1 MLIMGL
7 SSISLIFVFCII
19 LKVCNADII
28 FYTCN
33 FEQGRLCPQL
43 STQNNV
49 WKVNQYATPEDGT
62 GPSQGADGS
71 IWYIYFDSTNAQ
83 SGSLVYTQD
92 TTLPSTTIVLSF
104 KVHAYGAN
112 CVKFNVLFKDTSGAV
127 INVSNP
133 IVLYNQLQ
141 TSYASPYTLY
151 TFNMTSSFQKIEF
164 VATSNGVQ
172 ANYAIDDISLTAV
185 TTCSSFCHPNATCL
199 SENCVCN
206 SGFTGDGVNN
216 CTATCPVACNSNAT
230 CEETTCVCKNGF
242 IGDGVTNCTATCTSA
257 CNPNATCV
265 GTTCVCKNGFI
276 GDGISNCTATCA
288 SACNPNATC
297 VGTTCVCNNGFIG
310 DGISNCTA
318 TCASPCNPNATCVGT
333 TCVCNDA
340 FIGDG
345 VVNCTATCAS
355 ACNPNATC
363 VGTTC
368 VCNNGFI
375 GDGISNCTATCA
387 SPCNPNATCVGTTCV
402 CNDAFIGDGVVSCT
416 ATCASACNPNATCV
430 GTTCVCNDAF
440 IGDGVVNC
448 TATCASA
455 CNPNAT
461 CVGTTCVCKNG
472 FIGDGVSNC
481 TVTCDSACNPNATC
495 VGTTCVCKNGFIGD
509 GISNCTATCASACNP
524 NATCVGTTCVCNNG
538 FIGDGI
544 SNCTATCSSACNSNA
559 TCIGTTCVCNS
570 GYFGDGINSCTVSAI
585 CSSCHP
591 NATCN
596 GTACVCKNGYNGD
609 GINSCI
615 GTCSTGGFASCSNI
629 LLYNCDFEKGVICSQ
644 LSSTNGAWKVNS
656 FGTPLDGTG
665 PFGAANGLWYIYFD
679 SVMYP
684 NGGTLVYTQTNS
696 LLSNSFIL
704 SFNLHAFGVN
714 CIQFEIKFKNAN
726 GVVISASNAFVV
738 YNQTQMSSTVAY
750 TPYNLQ
756 FNLLSP
762 FQTIEFIATSN
773 GQRANYA
780 IDNIVLKAVPP
791 CLLSCNSNATC
802 NGITCVCNPGF
813 IGDGVS
819 SCTATCATACNPN
832 ATCVGTTCVCN
843 KGFIGDG
850 LSNCTPT
857 CAIACNP
864 NATCV
869 GTTCVCNKGFNGD
882 GINNCTAACA
892 TACNPNATC
901 VGTACVC
908 NKSFIGDGINN
919 CTATC
924 SSTCHLN
931 ATCVGTTCICENGL
945 LGDGINNCTVPPSCP
960 VCHPNATCNGSTCIC
975 KTGYNGDGIN
985 SCIGTCSTGGF
996 ASCSNIL
1003 LYNCD
1008 FEKGVICSQLS
1019 STNGAWKVNSF
1030 GTPLDGTGPFG
1041 AANGLWY
1048 IYFDSV
1054 MYPNGGTL
1062 VYTQTNSLLSNS
1074 FILSFNLHAFGV
1086 NCIQFEIKFKNA
1098 NGVVISASNAFV
1110 VYNQTQ
1116 MSSTVAYTPYNLQFN
1131 LLSPFQTIEFI
1142 ATSNGQ
1148 RANYAID
1155 NIVLKAVPPC
1165 LLSCNSNATCNG
1177 TTCVCNP
1184 GFIGDGV
1191 NSCTATCAT
1200 ACNSNATCVGT
1211 TCVCKN
1217 GFIGDG
1223 INNCTATCSSACN
1236 PNATCV
1242 DTSCVCKNGFIGDG
1256 INNCTATCSSAC
1268 NPNATCVDTTCVCK
1282 NGFIGDGINNCTAT
1296 CSSACNPNATC
1307 VDTTCVCKNGFIGD
1321 GINNCT
1327 ATCSSAC
1334 NPNAT
1339 CVDTTCVCKNGFI
1352 GDGINNCTATCSS
1365 ACNPN
1370 ATCVDTTCVCKNG
1383 FIGDGINNC
1392 TATCSSACN
1401 PNATCVDTTCVCKNG
1416 FIGDGINNC
1425 TATCSSAC
1433 NPNATCVDTTCVCK
1447 NGFIGDGIN
1456 NCTATCAT
1464 ACNPNAS
1471 CVGTSCVCNKGFI
1484 GDGVSNC
1491 SATCLSICSPNARC
1505 IGTTCVCND
1514 GFVGD
1519 GINNCTVPIN
1529 CPVCH
1534 PNATCNGTTC
1544 ICKTGYNG
1552 DGISSCIGTCSTGGL
1567 ASCSNILLYNCDFE
1581 QGVLCSQLNS
1591 TNDAWKVNSFGTPL
1605 DGTGPSGAANGQR
1618 YVYFDSVRYPNGGT
1632 LVYTQIKPLPSNSF
1646 ILSFNLHAF
1655 GVNCIQFEIKFK
1667 NANGVVISASNA
1679 FVVYNQTQMSSIAPY
1694 TPYNLEFDLLSP
1706 FQTIEFIVTSN
1717 GPRANY
1723 AIDNIVLKAI
1733 PPCLISCNSNAMCNG
1748 TTCVCKAG
1756 FIGDGVNSCTATCSS
1771 ACHSNATCVDTTCVC
1786 KNGFFGDGVNSCT
1799 ATCSSACNPNATCV
1813 GTTCICK
1820 NGFIGDGINNCTA
1833 TCSSACNPNATC
1845 VGTTCICNTGFVGD
1859 GINSCTATC
1868 PTCNPNATCVGSTC
1882 VCNKGFI
1889 GDGVNQC
1896 AVTCANVCHPNAI
1909 CDGTNC
1915 ICKSGF
1921 FGDGVTNCA
1930 VSCQGTC
1937 NPNAFCS
1944 GATCICKNGFI
1955 GDGVVNCS
1963 ATCSN
1968 VCHPNAF
1975 CQGTT
1980 CVCNNGFVGD
1990 GVNTCY
1996 ALPISLTDWGSW
2008 SACIENVCGNGVQSR
2023 QRSCLAQCGAVL
2035 QSDLYQV
2042 ISCQTSK
2049 CFNNTLTQWSGYSDC
2064 SATCGSNGVRTRY
2077 RTCSPLVQ
2085 NGCVGIALTDFISCE
2100 QLACP
2105 QVGVTDWSG
2114 WTGCSSSCINT
2125 ASPSQ
2130 WRWRSCSCDS
2140 CSQCDNSV
2148 TVVDSRTCN
2157 NVPCDSSCRSSM
2169 ISYIIVIDSSSS
2181 VSDYYWQL
2189 EKSFVKKFAA
2199 SVGFTSNTTFGLV
2212 NFASSARTEFGCRSF
2227 TDATSF
2233 NTALDS
2239 VAMINGGT
2247 AINAGLTQAIN
2258 LMQSSDCR
2266 GKKVLLFTTDG
2277 QENIET
2283 DPLKISATYQ
2293 TVRSLANYIYIP
2305 YVNNPDVPSHPDP
2318 VALDL
2323 LVANGK
2329 GSDKEFTYYSDV
2341 NDATYIPDL
2350 VLSGLCMDNSAWT
2363 SWSSYS
2369 QCSIS
2374 CGGTGFTYRQR
2385 TCLNGGNVATN
2396 CPGADYDVS
2405 PCYTSS
2411 CSYLTNWNSWS
2422 DCSSSCRQNL
2432 STSLLQVRT
2441 RSCVQNIAPCQ
2452 GVLLETRECNTNLF
2466 CGGSWGNWGP
2476 YSACSATCSLGSD
2489 YSSTM
2494 VRSRLC
2500 LNDTFYFG
2508 CVGSSIDIAPCN
2520 NQIGCPGILTVW
2532 STWSGCEGQ
2541 CQQDPLT
2548 SETRIRRCVDASSPF
2563 NCNGTN
2569 LIESRNCFEGLP
2581 CQGSWNSWSNWTSCS
2596 QSCLISNL
2604 TLPFQSRN
2612 RVCVGSTL
2620 TGNCYGG
2627 KSSEIQTCN
2636 TNFPCPGQWSEWGPY
2651 TPCSETCQNNVLVD
2665 PKQVRRRVC
2674 LNAALGGACEG
2685 SAGSNEQYQTIVC
2698 NRLVICP
2705 VMGTWTLWSA
2715 WSACSSS
2722 CDMGFSTRTRV
2733 CTQPNIPS
2741 AGNDCVG
2748 SWNQTTSCNNG
2759 DCPKYCNIPKSCNC
2773 SQVPQFNN
2781 FTTFLSFN
2789 NMNMTSV
2796 DNVLLRLSPWTVDY
2810 VNETLESCNIP
2821 RLTSSLDRLMQ
2832 DILALNMV
2840 KTRLEMLI
2848 NNTQFAITCNSNI
2861 PITNELWNY
2870 FDYLYERVVFLTAVN
2885 IEFEAFRIRY
2895 DAAISA
2901 CKQYGWFHQLL
2912 FNVAQRYF

>member
-1 MLIMGL
+1 MGL
-7 SSISLIFVFCII
+7 SSGSLIFVFCII

-28 FYTCN
+28 LYTCN
-33 FEQGRLCPQL
+33 FEQETLCPQL
-43 STQNNV
+43 SSQNNL
-49 WKVNQYATPEDGT
+49 WKVNKYGTPEDYT

-71 IWYIYFDSTNAQ
+71 IWYVYFDSKLNPQ

-92 TTLPSTTIVLSF
+92 TTLPNTNIVLSF
-104 KVHAYGAN
+104 KLHAYGAN
-112 CVKFNVLFKDTSGAV
+112 CVSFNVLFKDTSGAV

-141 TSYASPYTLY
+141 TSNLSPYTLY

-172 ANYAIDDISLTAV
+172 GNYAIDDISLTAV

-199 SENCVCN
+199 SGSCVCN

-230 CEETTCVCKNGF
+230 CVETTCVCKNGF

-265 GTTCVCKNGFI
+265 GTTCVCKNGFV
-276 GDGISNCTATCA
+276 GDGVSNCTATCA

-310 DGISNCTA
+310 DGVNTCTA
-318 TCASPCNPNATCVGT
+318 TCT
-333 TCVCNDA
+333 
-340 FIGDG
+340 
-345 VVNCTATCAS
+345 S

-368 VCNNGFI
+368 VCKNGFI
-375 GDGISNCTATCA
+375 GDG
-387 SPCNPNATCVGTTCV
+387 
-402 CNDAFIGDGVVSCT
+402 VS
-416 ATCASACNPNATCV
+416 
-430 GTTCVCNDAF
+430 
-440 IGDGVVNC
+440 NC

-481 TVTCDSACNPNATC
+481 TATCASACNANATCVGTTCICNNGFIGDGVNTCTATCASACNPNATCVGTACICNNGFIGDGVNTCTATCTSACNPNATC

-509 GISNCTATCASACNP
+509 GVSNCTATCASACNPNATCVGTSCVCKNGFIGDGVSNCTATCASACNPNATCVGTTCICNNGFIGDGVNTCTATCTSACNPNATCVGTACICNKGFIGDGVNTCTATCSSACNPNATCVGTTCICKNGFIGDGVSNCTATCASACNP
-524 NATCVGTTCVCNNG
+524 NATCVGTTCVCKNG
-538 FIGDGI
+538 FIGDGV
-544 SNCTATCSSACNSNA
+544 SNCTATCASACNPNATCVGTTCVCKNGFIGDGVDNCIATCSSACNPNA

-570 GYFGDGINSCTVSAI
+570 GYFGDGIYSCTVPAI

-629 LLYNCDFEKGVICSQ
+629 LLYNCDFEQGVICSQ
-644 LSSTNGAWKVNS
+644 LSSTNNAWTVNR
-656 FGTPLDGTG
+656 FATPLDRTG
-665 PFGAANGLWYIYFD
+665 PSGAANGLWYIYFD
-679 SVMYP
+679 SVKYP
-684 NGGTLVYTQTNS
+684 KGGTLVYTQINS
-696 LLSNSFIL
+696 ILSNSFIL

-726 GVVISASNAFVV
+726 GDILSAPNAFVV
-738 YNQTQMSSTVAY
+738 YNQTQMSSTA
-750 TPYNLQ
+750 PYIPYSLQ

-762 FQTIEFIATSN
+762 FQTIEFIAISN
-773 GQRANYA
+773 GLRANYA
-780 IDNIVLKAVPP
+780 IDNIVLMAVPP

-802 NGITCVCNPGF
+802 SGTTCVCKPGF
-813 IGDGVS
+813 IGDGVN
-819 SCTATCATACNPN
+819 SCTATCPSACNPN
-832 ATCVGTTCVCN
+832 ATCVSTTCVCN

-850 LSNCTPT
+850 
-857 CAIACNP
+857 
-864 NATCV
+864 V
-869 GTTCVCNKGFNGD
+869 
-882 GINNCTAACA
+882 
-892 TACNPNATC
+892 
-901 VGTACVC
+901 
-908 NKSFIGDGINN
+908 
-919 CTATC
+919 
-924 SSTCHLN
+924 
-931 ATCVGTTCICENGL
+931 
-945 LGDGINNCTVPPSCP
+945 
-960 VCHPNATCNGSTCIC
+960 
-975 KTGYNGDGIN
+975 
-985 SCIGTCSTGGF
+985 
-996 ASCSNIL
+996 
-1003 LYNCD
+1003 
-1008 FEKGVICSQLS
+1008 SQ
-1019 STNGAWKVNSF
+1019 
-1030 GTPLDGTGPFG
+1030 
-1041 AANGLWY
+1041 
-1048 IYFDSV
+1048 
-1054 MYPNGGTL
+1054 
-1062 VYTQTNSLLSNS
+1062 
-1074 FILSFNLHAFGV
+1074 
-1086 NCIQFEIKFKNA
+1086 
-1098 NGVVISASNAFV
+1098 
-1110 VYNQTQ
+1110 
-1116 MSSTVAYTPYNLQFN
+1116 
-1131 LLSPFQTIEFI
+1131 
-1142 ATSNGQ
+1142 
-1148 RANYAID
+1148 
-1155 NIVLKAVPPC
+1155 
-1165 LLSCNSNATCNG
+1165 
-1177 TTCVCNP
+1177 
-1184 GFIGDGV
+1184 
-1191 NSCTATCAT
+1191 CTATCAT

-1236 PNATCV
+1236 SNATCV
-1242 DTSCVCKNGFIGDG
+1242 GTTCVCKNGFIGDG
-1256 INNCTATCSSAC
+1256 INNCTATCSSTC
-1268 NPNATCVDTTCVCK
+1268 NPNAICVGTTCVCKNGFIGDGIINCTATCSSTCNPNAICVGTTCVCK

-1307 VDTTCVCKNGFIGD
+1307 VGTSCVCKNGFIGDGINNCTATCSSTCNPNAICVGTTCVCKNGFIGD

-1334 NPNAT
+1334 NSNAT
-1339 CVDTTCVCKNGFI
+1339 CVGTTCVCKNGFI

-1365 ACNPN
+1365 TCNSN
-1370 ATCVDTTCVCKNG
+1370 AICVGTTCVCKNG

-1392 TATCSSACN
+1392 TATCSSTCN
-1401 PNATCVDTTCVCKNG
+1401 PNAICVGTTCVCKNG

-1425 TATCSSAC
+1425 TATCSSTC
-1433 NPNATCVDTTCVCK
+1433 NPNAICVGTTCVCK

-1456 NCTATCAT
+1456 NCTATC
-1464 ACNPNAS
+1464 
-1471 CVGTSCVCNKGFI
+1471 
-1484 GDGVSNC
+1484 
-1491 SATCLSICSPNARC
+1491 
-1505 IGTTCVCND
+1505 
-1514 GFVGD
+1514 
-1519 GINNCTVPIN
+1519 
-1529 CPVCH
+1529 
-1534 PNATCNGTTC
+1534 
-1544 ICKTGYNG
+1544 
-1552 DGISSCIGTCSTGGL
+1552 SST
-1567 ASCSNILLYNCDFE
+1567 
-1581 QGVLCSQLNS
+1581 
-1591 TNDAWKVNSFGTPL
+1591 
-1605 DGTGPSGAANGQR
+1605 
-1618 YVYFDSVRYPNGGT
+1618 
-1632 LVYTQIKPLPSNSF
+1632 
-1646 ILSFNLHAF
+1646 
-1655 GVNCIQFEIKFK
+1655 
-1667 NANGVVISASNA
+1667 
-1679 FVVYNQTQMSSIAPY
+1679 
-1694 TPYNLEFDLLSP
+1694 
-1706 FQTIEFIVTSN
+1706 
-1717 GPRANY
+1717 
-1723 AIDNIVLKAI
+1723 
-1733 PPCLISCNSNAMCNG
+1733 CNSNAI
-1748 TTCVCKAG
+1748 CVG
-1756 FIGDGVNSCTATCSS
+1756 
-1771 ACHSNATCVDTTCVC
+1771 TTCVC
-1786 KNGFFGDGVNSCT
+1786 KNGFIGDGINNCT
-1799 ATCSSACNPNATCV
+1799 ATCSSTCNPNAICV
-1813 GTTCICK
+1813 GTTCVCKNGFIGDGINNCTATCSSTCNSNAICVGTTCVCK

-1845 VGTTCICNTGFVGD
+1845 VGTTCICKNGFIGD
-1859 GINSCTATC
+1859 GVNSCTATC
-1868 PTCNPNATCVGSTC
+1868 PTCNPNATCIGSTC

-1896 AVTCANVCHPNAI
+1896 TVTCANVCHPNAI
-1909 CDGTNC
+1909 CVGTNC
-1915 ICKSGF
+1915 VCKSGF

-1930 VSCQGTC
+1930 VSCQVGTC

-1955 GDGVVNCS
+1955 GDGTVNCS

-1968 VCHPNAF
+1968 VCHPNAY

-1990 GVNTCY
+1990 GVNSCY
-1996 ALPISLTDWGSW
+1996 ALPTSLTAWGSW
-2008 SACIENVCGNGVQSR
+2008 SACIESICGNGVQSR
-2023 QRSCLAQCGAVL
+2023 QRSCVAQCGAVL

-2042 ISCQTSK
+2042 ISCQTSR

-2085 NGCVGIALTDFISCE
+2085 NGCVGIELTNSIFCDE
-2100 QLACP
+2100 QACP
-2105 QVGVTDWSG
+2105 QIDVTNWSS
-2114 WTGCSSSCINT
+2114 WTGCSSSCVNT

-2130 WRWRSCSCDS
+2130 WRWRSCSCGN

-2181 VSDYYWQL
+2181 VTDYYWGL
-2189 EKSFVKKFAA
+2189 ERNFVKRFAA

-2212 NFASSARTEFGCRSF
+2212 NFASTARTEFGCRSF

-2233 NTALDS
+2233 NAAIDS
-2239 VAMINGGT
+2239 VSMITGGT

-2258 LMQSSDCR
+2258 LMQSPACR

-2277 QENIET
+2277 QENIEK
-2283 DPLKISATYQ
+2283 DPSKISATYE

-2305 YVNNPDVPSHPDP
+2305 YVNNPEATTYPDP
-2318 VALDL
+2318 VALDK

-2329 GSDKEFTYYSDV
+2329 GLDKEFTSYSDV

-2363 SWSSYS
+2363 SWSSPS
-2369 QCSIS
+2369 VCSIS

-2396 CPGADYDVS
+2396 CPGADFDVS
-2405 PCYTSS
+2405 PCYTSP

-2432 STSLLQVRT
+2432 STSLMQIRT
-2441 RSCVQNIAPCQ
+2441 RSCVQNVAPCQ
-2452 GVLLETRECNTNLF
+2452 GVLLETRECNTNVF

-2476 YSACSATCSLGSD
+2476 YSACSATCSLGSL

-2500 LNDTFYFG
+2500 LNDTFYLG

-2520 NQIGCPGILTVW
+2520 TQIGCPGILTVW

-2541 CQQDPLT
+2541 CQQDPIT
-2548 SETRIRRCVDASSPF
+2548 SETRTRRCVDALSPF
-2563 NCNGTN
+2563 NCNGTK

-2596 QSCLISNL
+2596 QSCFVSNL
-2604 TLPFQSRN
+2604 SLPFQSRN

-2636 TNFPCPGQWSEWGPY
+2636 TNFPCPGYWSEWGPY
-2651 TPCSETCQNNVLVD
+2651 TPCSETCQSNVMVD

-2674 LNAALGGACEG
+2674 LNAVLGGACEG
-2685 SAGSNEQYQTIVC
+2685 SNGSNEQYQTIAC
-2698 NRLVICP
+2698 NQLVICP
-2705 VMGTWTLWSA
+2705 VMGTWTSWSA

-2722 CDMGFSTRTRV
+2722 CDMGFSTRTRI

-2748 SWNQTTSCNNG
+2748 NWNQTTSCNNG

-2781 FTTFLSFN
+2781 FTTFLGYIN
-2789 NMNMTSV
+2789 LNMTSV

-2810 VNETLESCNIP
+2810 VNESLDSCNIP

-2832 DILALNMV
+2832 DISTLNMV

-2870 FDYLYERVVFLTAVN
+2870 FDHLYERVVFLTAVN
-2885 IEFEAFRIRY
+2885 TEFEAFRIRY

>member
-276 GDGISNCTATCA
+276 GDGISNCTATCANPCNPNATCVGTTCVCNDAFIGDGVVNCTATCA

-1223 INNCTATCSSACN
+1223 INN
-1236 PNATCV
+1236 
-1242 DTSCVCKNGFIGDG
+1242 
-1256 INNCTATCSSAC
+1256 
-1268 NPNATCVDTTCVCK
+1268 
-1282 NGFIGDGINNCTAT
+1282 
-1296 CSSACNPNATC
+1296 
-1307 VDTTCVCKNGFIGD
+1307 
-1321 GINNCT
+1321 
-1327 ATCSSAC
+1327 
-1334 NPNAT
+1334 
-1339 CVDTTCVCKNGFI
+1339 
-1352 GDGINNCTATCSS
+1352 
-1365 ACNPN
+1365 
-1370 ATCVDTTCVCKNG
+1370 
-1383 FIGDGINNC
+1383 
-1392 TATCSSACN
+1392 
-1401 PNATCVDTTCVCKNG
+1401 
-1416 FIGDGINNC
+1416 
-1425 TATCSSAC
+1425 
-1433 NPNATCVDTTCVCK
+1433 
-1447 NGFIGDGIN
+1447 
-1456 NCTATCAT
+1456 
-1464 ACNPNAS
+1464 
-1471 CVGTSCVCNKGFI
+1471 
-1484 GDGVSNC
+1484 
-1491 SATCLSICSPNARC
+1491 
-1505 IGTTCVCND
+1505 
-1514 GFVGD
+1514 
-1519 GINNCTVPIN
+1519 
-1529 CPVCH
+1529 
-1534 PNATCNGTTC
+1534 
-1544 ICKTGYNG
+1544 
-1552 DGISSCIGTCSTGGL
+1552 
-1567 ASCSNILLYNCDFE
+1567 
-1581 QGVLCSQLNS
+1581 
-1591 TNDAWKVNSFGTPL
+1591 
-1605 DGTGPSGAANGQR
+1605 
-1618 YVYFDSVRYPNGGT
+1618 
-1632 LVYTQIKPLPSNSF
+1632 
-1646 ILSFNLHAF
+1646 
-1655 GVNCIQFEIKFK
+1655 
-1667 NANGVVISASNA
+1667 
-1679 FVVYNQTQMSSIAPY
+1679 
-1694 TPYNLEFDLLSP
+1694 
-1706 FQTIEFIVTSN
+1706 
-1717 GPRANY
+1717 
-1723 AIDNIVLKAI
+1723 
-1733 PPCLISCNSNAMCNG
+1733 
-1748 TTCVCKAG
+1748 
-1756 FIGDGVNSCTATCSS
+1756 
-1771 ACHSNATCVDTTCVC
+1771 
-1786 KNGFFGDGVNSCT
+1786 CT

>member
-1 MLIMGL
+1 MGL
-7 SSISLIFVFCII
+7 SSGSLIFVFCII

-28 FYTCN
+28 LYTCN
-33 FEQGRLCPQL
+33 FEQETLCPQL
-43 STQNNV
+43 SSQNNL
-49 WKVNQYATPEDGT
+49 WKVNKYGTPEDYT

-71 IWYIYFDSTNAQ
+71 IWYVYFDSKLNPQ

-92 TTLPSTTIVLSF
+92 TTLPNTNIVLSF
-104 KVHAYGAN
+104 KLHAYGAN
-112 CVKFNVLFKDTSGAV
+112 CVSFNVLFKDTSGAV

-141 TSYASPYTLY
+141 TSNLSPYTLY

-172 ANYAIDDISLTAV
+172 GNYAIDDISLTAV

-199 SENCVCN
+199 SGSCVCN

-230 CEETTCVCKNGF
+230 CVETTCVCKNGF

-265 GTTCVCKNGFI
+265 GTTCVCKNGFV
-276 GDGISNCTATCA
+276 GDGVSNCTATCA

-310 DGISNCTA
+310 DGVNTCTA
-318 TCASPCNPNATCVGT
+318 TCT
-333 TCVCNDA
+333 
-340 FIGDG
+340 
-345 VVNCTATCAS
+345 S

-368 VCNNGFI
+368 VCKNGFI
-375 GDGISNCTATCA
+375 GDG
-387 SPCNPNATCVGTTCV
+387 
-402 CNDAFIGDGVVSCT
+402 VS
-416 ATCASACNPNATCV
+416 
-430 GTTCVCNDAF
+430 
-440 IGDGVVNC
+440 NC

-481 TVTCDSACNPNATC
+481 TATCASACNANATCVGTTCICNNGFIGDGVNTCTATCTSACNPNATC

-509 GISNCTATCASACNP
+509 GVSNCTATCASACNPNATCVGTTCICNNGFIGDGVNTCTATCTSACNPNATCVGTACICNKGFIGDGVNTCTATCSSACNPNATCVGTTCICKNGFIGDGVSNCTATCASACNP
-524 NATCVGTTCVCNNG
+524 NATCVGTTCVCKNG
-538 FIGDGI
+538 FIGDGV
-544 SNCTATCSSACNSNA
+544 SNCTATCASACNPNATCVGTTCVCKNGFIGDGVDNCIATCSSACNPNA

-570 GYFGDGINSCTVSAI
+570 GYFGDGIYSCTVPAI

-629 LLYNCDFEKGVICSQ
+629 PIYKCDFEQQVLCPQ
-644 LSSTNGAWKVNS
+644 LSTTNNDAVVVIEYAV
-656 FGTPLDGTG
+656 PVDETG
-665 PFGAANGLWYIYFD
+665 PYGAANGQFYAYFNSD
-679 SVMYP
+679 KYP
-684 NGGTLVYTQTNS
+684 AGGTLIYTQIAP
-696 LLSNSFIL
+696 LLSNTFIL
-704 SFNLHAFGVN
+704 SFNLHAYGAN
-714 CIQFEIKFKNAN
+714 CIKFEIKFKNAN
-726 GVVISASNAFVV
+726 GVVISAPDEFVI
-738 YNQTQMSSTVAY
+738 YNQTQLEYFS
-750 TPYNLQ
+750 PYKYYEKM
-756 FNLLSP
+756 FNLSSP
-762 FQTIEFIATSN
+762 FKIIEFIATSN
-773 GQRANYA
+773 GFRASYA
-780 IDNIVLKAVPP
+780 IDDIVLKFVPP

-802 NGITCVCNPGF
+802 NGTTCVCNPGF
-813 IGDGVS
+813 IGDGVN

-832 ATCVGTTCVCN
+832 ATCVGTSCVCN

-857 CAIACNP
+857 CATACNP

-869 GTTCVCNKGFNGD
+869 GTSCVCNKGFNGD
-882 GINNCTAACA
+882 GINNCTATCLS
-892 TACNPNATC
+892 TCHPNATC
-901 VGTACVC
+901 VGT
-908 NKSFIGDGINN
+908 I
-919 CTATC
+919 
-924 SSTCHLN
+924 
-931 ATCVGTTCICENGL
+931 CICKNGL
-945 LGDGINNCTVPPSCP
+945 LGDGINNCTVPASCP
-960 VCHPNATCNGSTCIC
+960 ACHPNATCNGTTCVC
-975 KTGYNGDGIN
+975 KPGYNGDGINSCIVPASCPACHPNATCNGTTCVCKPGYNGDGINSCIVPASCPACHPNATCNGTTCVCKPGYNGDGINSCIVPASCPACHPNATCNGTTCVCKPGYNGDGINSCIVPASCPACHPNATCNGTTCVCKPGYNGDGIN

-1008 FEKGVICSQLS
+1008 FEQGVICSQLS
-1019 STNGAWKVNSF
+1019 STNNAWTVNRF
-1030 GTPLDGTGPFG
+1030 ATPLDRTGPSG

-1054 MYPNGGTL
+1054 KYPKGGTL
-1062 VYTQTNSLLSNS
+1062 VYTQINSILSNS

-1098 NGVVISASNAFV
+1098 NGDILSAPNAFV

-1116 MSSTVAYTPYNLQFN
+1116 MSSTAPYIPYSLQFN

-1142 ATSNGQ
+1142 AISNGL

-1155 NIVLKAVPPC
+1155 NIVLMAVPPC
-1165 LLSCNSNATCNG
+1165 LLSCNSNATCSG
-1177 TTCVCNP
+1177 TTCVCKP

-1191 NSCTATCAT
+1191 NSCTATCPSACNPNATCVSTTCVCNKGFIGDGVSQCTATCAT

-1236 PNATCV
+1236 SNATCV
-1242 DTSCVCKNGFIGDG
+1242 GTTCVCKNGFIGDG
-1256 INNCTATCSSAC
+1256 INNCTATCSSTC
-1268 NPNATCVDTTCVCK
+1268 NPNAICVGTTCVCKNGFIGDGIINCTATCSSTCNPNAICVGTTCVCK

-1307 VDTTCVCKNGFIGD
+1307 VGTSCVCKNGFIGDGINNCTATCSSTCNPNAICVGTTCVCKNGFIGD

-1334 NPNAT
+1334 NSNAT
-1339 CVDTTCVCKNGFI
+1339 CVGTTCVCKNGFI

-1365 ACNPN
+1365 TCNSN
-1370 ATCVDTTCVCKNG
+1370 AICVGTTCVCKNG

-1392 TATCSSACN
+1392 TATCSSTCN
-1401 PNATCVDTTCVCKNG
+1401 PNAICVGTTCVCKNG

-1425 TATCSSAC
+1425 TATCSSTC
-1433 NPNATCVDTTCVCK
+1433 NPNAICVGTTCVCK

-1456 NCTATCAT
+1456 NCTATC
-1464 ACNPNAS
+1464 
-1471 CVGTSCVCNKGFI
+1471 
-1484 GDGVSNC
+1484 
-1491 SATCLSICSPNARC
+1491 
-1505 IGTTCVCND
+1505 
-1514 GFVGD
+1514 
-1519 GINNCTVPIN
+1519 
-1529 CPVCH
+1529 
-1534 PNATCNGTTC
+1534 
-1544 ICKTGYNG
+1544 
-1552 DGISSCIGTCSTGGL
+1552 SST
-1567 ASCSNILLYNCDFE
+1567 
-1581 QGVLCSQLNS
+1581 
-1591 TNDAWKVNSFGTPL
+1591 
-1605 DGTGPSGAANGQR
+1605 
-1618 YVYFDSVRYPNGGT
+1618 
-1632 LVYTQIKPLPSNSF
+1632 
-1646 ILSFNLHAF
+1646 
-1655 GVNCIQFEIKFK
+1655 
-1667 NANGVVISASNA
+1667 
-1679 FVVYNQTQMSSIAPY
+1679 
-1694 TPYNLEFDLLSP
+1694 
-1706 FQTIEFIVTSN
+1706 
-1717 GPRANY
+1717 
-1723 AIDNIVLKAI
+1723 
-1733 PPCLISCNSNAMCNG
+1733 CNSNAI
-1748 TTCVCKAG
+1748 CVG
-1756 FIGDGVNSCTATCSS
+1756 
-1771 ACHSNATCVDTTCVC
+1771 TTCVC
-1786 KNGFFGDGVNSCT
+1786 KNGFIGDGINNCT
-1799 ATCSSACNPNATCV
+1799 ATCSSTCNPNAICV
-1813 GTTCICK
+1813 GTTCVCKNGFIGDGINNCTATCSSTCNSNAICVGTTCVCK

-1845 VGTTCICNTGFVGD
+1845 VGTTCICKNGFIGD
-1859 GINSCTATC
+1859 GVNSCTATC
-1868 PTCNPNATCVGSTC
+1868 PTCNPNATCIGSTC

-1896 AVTCANVCHPNAI
+1896 TVTCANVCHPNAI
-1909 CDGTNC
+1909 CVGTNC
-1915 ICKSGF
+1915 VCKSGF

-1930 VSCQGTC
+1930 VSCQVGTC

-1955 GDGVVNCS
+1955 GDGTVNCS

-1968 VCHPNAF
+1968 VCHPNAY

-1990 GVNTCY
+1990 GVNSCY
-1996 ALPISLTDWGSW
+1996 ALPTSLTAWGSW
-2008 SACIENVCGNGVQSR
+2008 SACIESICGNGVQSR
-2023 QRSCLAQCGAVL
+2023 QRSCVAQCGAVL

-2042 ISCQTSK
+2042 ISCQTSR

-2085 NGCVGIALTDFISCE
+2085 NGCVGIELTNSIFCDE
-2100 QLACP
+2100 QACP
-2105 QVGVTDWSG
+2105 QIDVTNWSS
-2114 WTGCSSSCINT
+2114 WTGCSSSCVNT

-2130 WRWRSCSCDS
+2130 WRWRSCSCGN

-2181 VSDYYWQL
+2181 VTDYYWGL
-2189 EKSFVKKFAA
+2189 ERNFVKRFAA

-2212 NFASSARTEFGCRSF
+2212 NFASTARTEFGCRSF

-2233 NTALDS
+2233 NAAIDS
-2239 VAMINGGT
+2239 VSMITGGT

-2258 LMQSSDCR
+2258 LMQSPACR

-2277 QENIET
+2277 QENIEK
-2283 DPLKISATYQ
+2283 DPSKISATYE

-2305 YVNNPDVPSHPDP
+2305 YVNNPEATTYPDP
-2318 VALDL
+2318 VALDK

-2329 GSDKEFTYYSDV
+2329 GLDKEFTSYSDV

-2363 SWSSYS
+2363 SWSSPS
-2369 QCSIS
+2369 VCSIS

-2396 CPGADYDVS
+2396 CPGADFDVS
-2405 PCYTSS
+2405 PCYTSP

-2432 STSLLQVRT
+2432 STSLMQIRT
-2441 RSCVQNIAPCQ
+2441 RSCVQNVAPCQ
-2452 GVLLETRECNTNLF
+2452 GVLLETRECNTNVF

-2476 YSACSATCSLGSD
+2476 YSACSATCSLGSL

-2500 LNDTFYFG
+2500 LNDTFYLG

-2520 NQIGCPGILTVW
+2520 TQIGCPGILTVW

-2541 CQQDPLT
+2541 CQQDPIT
-2548 SETRIRRCVDASSPF
+2548 SETRTRRCVDALSPF
-2563 NCNGTN
+2563 NCNGTK

-2596 QSCLISNL
+2596 QSCFVSNL
-2604 TLPFQSRN
+2604 SLPFQSRN

-2636 TNFPCPGQWSEWGPY
+2636 TNFPCPGYWSEWGPY
-2651 TPCSETCQNNVLVD
+2651 TPCSETCQSNVMVD

-2674 LNAALGGACEG
+2674 LNAVLGGACEG
-2685 SAGSNEQYQTIVC
+2685 SNGSNEQYQTIAC
-2698 NRLVICP
+2698 NQLVICP
-2705 VMGTWTLWSA
+2705 VMGTWTSWSA

-2722 CDMGFSTRTRV
+2722 CDMGFSTRTRI

-2748 SWNQTTSCNNG
+2748 NWNQTTSCNNG

-2781 FTTFLSFN
+2781 FTTFLGYIN
-2789 NMNMTSV
+2789 LNMTSV

-2810 VNETLESCNIP
+2810 VNESLDSCNIP

-2832 DILALNMV
+2832 DISTLNMV

-2870 FDYLYERVVFLTAVN
+2870 FDHLYERVVFLTAVN
-2885 IEFEAFRIRY
+2885 TEFEAFRIRY